1 MPGDELVMFL
11 HTDLAGLSRGRGFPV
26 LELEERLRTGVGWVP
41 ADQALTPFGP
51 IADPNPWGPMGDL
64 RLLPDPATQVRVDL
78 WPDASPLHF
87 FLCDAAHT
95 DGSPWGAC
103 PRTFLKDALDRL
115 ERETGLRVV
124 ASFEQEFHLS
134 GVAGTPPPAF
144 SMESQR
150 VAEPFG
156 PMVMAGLREA
166 GQEPEM
172 FLPEYGPGQYEVTCR
187 PAEGVLAADRASIVR
202 EVVREVGRRLGYRA
216 SFAPIVDPEGV
227 GNGVHI
233 HLSLVTVDGTPA
245 TFDAA
250 RPGRVSEAAG
260 RFAAGILAHLPALCA
275 VTAPSA
281 VSYLRLTPHRW
292 SAGFTVFGERNRE
305 AAVRISPTVELGGGD
320 PARQLNLEYRAADAA
335 ACPHLALGVLV
346 LAGLDGISRRLPDP
360 PLVQRDPA
368 DLSGE
373 EREALG
379 ARRLPSSLEDALVA
393 LEADDVVRAWF
404 PKELW
409 DCYVSLKRTELGL
422 LAELPPA
429 EACARYAD
437 VY

>member
-26 LELEERLRTGVGWVP
+26 LELEERLGTGVGWVP

-64 RLLPDPATQVRVDL
+64 RLLPDPATGVRVDL

-87 FLCDAAHT
+87 YLCDAVQT
-95 DGSPWGAC
+95 DGTPWEAC
-103 PRTFLKDALDRL
+103 PRTFLKAALARL
-115 ERETGLRVV
+115 EGEAGLRLVS
-124 ASFEQEFHLS
+124 SFEQEFHLS
-134 GVAGTPPPAF
+134 GVAGPPPPAF

-150 VAEPFG
+150 LVEPFG

-187 PAEGVLAADRASIVR
+187 PAEGVLGADRASIVR
-202 EVVREVGRRLGYRA
+202 EVVREVARRQGYRA

-233 HLSLVTVDGTPA
+233 HLSLVTTGGEPA

-320 PARQLNLEYRAADAA
+320 PARQLNLEFRAADAA
-335 ACPHLALGVLV
+335 ACPHLALAVVL
-346 LAGLDGISRRLPDP
+346 LAGLDGIVNEMPDP

-368 DLSGE
+368 DLSE
-373 EREALG
+373 DERARLG
-379 ARRLPSSLEDALVA
+379 AHRLPSSLDGALAA
-393 LEADDVVRAWF
+393 LEADEVARGWF
-404 PKELW
+404 PRELW
-409 DCYVSLKRTELGL
+409 DCYVSLKRTEMGL

-429 EACARYAD
+429 EACARYVD

>member
-1 MPGDELVMFL
+1 
-11 HTDLAGLSRGRGFPV
+11 
-26 LELEERLRTGVGWVP
+26 
-41 ADQALTPFGP
+41 
-51 IADPNPWGPMGDL
+51 
-64 RLLPDPATQVRVDL
+64 VDL
-78 WPDASPLHF
+78 WTDASPLHF
-87 FLCDAAHT
+87 FLCDAVHT
-95 DGSPWGAC
+95 DGSSWGAC
-103 PRTFLKDALDRL
+103 PRTFLKGTLDRL
-115 ERETGLRVV
+115 EREAGLRLV

-134 GVAGTPPPAF
+134 GVEGTSPPAF

-150 VAEPFG
+150 LVEPFG

-202 EVVREVGRRLGYRA
+202 EVVREVGRRQGYRA

-233 HLSLVTVDGTPA
+233 HLSLVTVEGEPA

-250 RPGRVSEAAG
+250 RPGRVSERAG
-260 RFAAGILAHLPALCA
+260 SFAAGILAHLPALCA

-305 AAVRISPTVELGGGD
+305 AAVRISPTVELGGGE
-320 PARQLNLEYRAADAA
+320 PARQLNLEFRAADAA
-335 ACPHLALGVLV
+335 ACPHLALGVIA
-346 LAGLDGISRRLPDP
+346 LAGLDGIARRLPDP
-360 PLVQRDPA
+360 PLVQHDPA
-368 DLSGE
+368 DLSDG

-379 ARRLPSSLEDALVA
+379 VHRLPSSLDDALAA
-393 LEADDVVRAWF
+393 LEADEVVRAWF
-404 PKELW
+404 PQELW
-409 DCYVSLKRTELGL
+409 DCYVSMKRTELGL

-429 EACARYAD
+429 EACARYVD